1 MWKFTDDL
9 SGHFPIMEG
18 PRQQVTPV
26 SLEKE
31 GASVQEKKMADDEA
45 SSQA

>member
-1 MWKFTDDL
+1 
-9 SGHFPIMEG
+9 MER

-31 GASVQEKKMADDEA
+31 GASVEEKKMADEEA